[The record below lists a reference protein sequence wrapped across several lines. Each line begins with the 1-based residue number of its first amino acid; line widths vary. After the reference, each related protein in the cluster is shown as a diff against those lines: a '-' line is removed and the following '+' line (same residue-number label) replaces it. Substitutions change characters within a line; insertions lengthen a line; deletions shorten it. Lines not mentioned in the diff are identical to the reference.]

1 VGFQCPHCVKG
12 QHHLFAYSQFIEFV
26 DQDSLEPVAPGAIGE
41 LVVTGLTKKHM
52 PIIRYRVGD
61 LGRWINKPCVCGRK
75 EPLFEILGRCDDR
88 IHVGGA
94 HLFVNDIQEA
104 LGKVPDLT
112 FNFQVLIAKKGHKDT
127 LAIRV
132 ELKDPAAMAR
142 AGELADLLWRE
153 ISKHCEDLQE
163 SVRMKWLDKP
173 VIEVLKPGSIE
184 RVQRTGKIRKVVD
197 KRVKV

>member
-1 VGFQCPHCVKG
+1 
-12 QHHLFAYSQFIEFV
+12 
-26 DQDSLEPVAPGAIGE
+26 
-41 LVVTGLTKKHM
+41 VVTGLTKKHM

-61 LGRWINKPCVCGRK
+61 LGRWLLKTCSCGRK

-112 FNFQVLIAKKGHKDT
+112 FNFQAVIGKKGHRDT

-132 ELKDPAAMAR
+132 EVKDPAALAR

-153 ISKHCEDLQE
+153 ISRHCEDLQE
-163 SVRMKWLDKP
+163 SVRLKWLDKP
-173 VIEVLKPGSIE
+173 VIEVLKPNTIE
-184 RVQRTGKIRKVVD
+184 RIQRTGKIRKVLD
-197 KRVKV
+197 RRVKV